1 MWIYCCVYRP
11 KDFPNMPNKLSSP
24 WCVDVLAAI
33 GCRVNIRI
41 WRLMSVG
48 MGISYKISTVKDKKC
63 WEIDP
68 FGVFILHNGIWN
80 EWFQISEY
88 CHVANL
94 IISILLVWI
103 KQIEQNRRNN
113 IFFFL
118 SQRKNWLIIP
128 DVHGRSSGVR
138 ATSISDDWVLYYR
151 SIGFD
156 SFFFSA

>member
-11 KDFPNMPNKLSSP
+11 KDFPNMPDKLSSP

-113 IFFFL
+113 IFFFSL
-118 SQRKNWLIIP
+118 PTKKLVNNSRCTWEKLWGACNIYFWWLCTI
-128 DVHGRSSGVR
+128 
-138 ATSISDDWVLYYR
+138 L
-151 SIGFD
+151 
-156 SFFFSA
+156 